1 MFFDNWYSL
10 FRILIVGM
18 LSYFAL
24 ILMLRTSSN
33 RTLSQMNAFDFT
45 VSVAVG
51 SVLATVILD
60 ANISLAEGLT
70 AFLLLLGLQFVVS
83 WLSMKFSSVNKLIKS
98 EPHLLF
104 YHGQF
109 VDKAL
114 KKTRIQKDDIYQAAR
129 SEGLDSMDSVAA
141 VVLEPNGSL
150 SIVEAA
156 DTAAAEALK
165 PVQQS

>member
-1 MFFDNWYSL
+1 MLFDNWYSL
-10 FRILIVGM
+10 FRIFIVGM

-60 ANISLAEGLT
+60 ANISLAEGLA

-83 WLSMKFSSVNKLIKS
+83 WLSMKSPSVNKLIKS

-109 VDKAL
+109 LSKAL

-129 SEGLDSMDSVAA
+129 SEGLDSMDSVAV

-150 SIVEAA
+150 SIVKANERESVE
-156 DTAAAEALK
+156 TLQ
-165 PVQQS
+165 PVHEP